1 MVSTTWRATLV
12 RTAACAALAA
22 AALWA
27 PAAAA
32 QDPAAGS
39 TAPAATTPP
48 PLPSERPD
56 TALLPPAGPH
66 RYFVNGRGG
75 GVTIINGDTAKIEG
89 TVNGPGSIGFAVA
102 PDQSRFYVSETIWTR
117 ANRGKRQDLLS
128 IYDGASLE
136 LLHEIELPGRLIAS
150 GRTPYFNISADG
162 RRGYVYNFEPA
173 PSVIT
178 VDLVGRKVLSET
190 PTPGCGLVFPFRSEG
205 FASLCADGSL
215 LTVTLDGRGRAQAA
229 AAPVFFDAEND
240 PVFEESIVDR
250 STGQAFFLTY
260 TGLVHQVELGAEP
273 KFQPAWSVQR
283 AAGLGPA
290 TTAPDHKTWR
300 PGGRRPLAYHRP
312 SGRLYVLMHEGRHWT
327 QKQAGS
333 QVWVLDAKSQEI
345 VRRFDLPTNGY
356 VVSVTQDAA
365 PLLYVTSEEGA
376 LSVMDPETGKVLR
389 SIDKLGR
396 IALAAVIG
404 F

>member
-1 MVSTTWRATLV
+1 MGSTTWRATL
-12 RTAACAALAA
+12 ACTALAA
-22 AALWA
+22 VALSA
-27 PAAAA
+27 GPAPAQEPAAAA
-32 QDPAAGS
+32 AAV
-39 TAPAATTPP
+39 TPP
-48 PLPSERPD
+48 PLPSEKPD
-56 TALLPPAGPH
+56 TALLPPATPH
-66 RYFVNGRGG
+66 RYFLNGRGG

-89 TVNGPGSIGFAVA
+89 TVNGAGSIGFAVA
-102 PDQSRFYVSETIWTR
+102 PDQSRFYVSETIWTKQ
-117 ANRGKRQDLLS
+117 NRGERQDLLS
-128 IYDGASLE
+128 VYDGTTLE
-136 LLHEIELPGRLIAS
+136 LLHEIKLPGRLIAS

-162 RRGYVYNFEPA
+162 ARGYVYNFEPA

-178 VDLVGRKVLSET
+178 VDLLKRKVLSET
-190 PTPGCGLVFPFRSEG
+190 PTPGCGLVFPFRDEG

-215 LTVTLDGRGRAQAA
+215 LAVTLDARGRAQATTT
-229 AAPVFFDAEND
+229 PVFFDSEND
-240 PVFEESIVDR
+240 PVFEESLVDR

-260 TGLVHQVELGAEP
+260 TGLVHQVQLGAEP

-300 PGGRRPLAYHRP
+300 PGGRRPLAYHRA

-333 QVWVLDAKSQEI
+333 QVWVLDTKTQEI
-345 VRRFDLPTNGY
+345 VRRFDLPTDGY
-356 VVSVTQDAA
+356 VVSVTQDPQ
-365 PLLYVTSEEGA
+365 PLLYVTSEEGT

-389 SIDKLGR
+389 SLDKLGR
-396 IALAAVIG
+396 TALAAVVG

>member
-1 MVSTTWRATLV
+1 MGSTTWRATL
-12 RTAACAALAA
+12 ACTAALAA
-22 AALWA
+22 LALPAASAAAQEQAAA
-27 PAAAA
+27 PAA
-32 QDPAAGS
+32 
-39 TAPAATTPP
+39 TPP
-48 PLPSERPD
+48 PLPSEKPD
-56 TALLPPAGPH
+56 TALLPPATPH
-66 RYFVNGRGG
+66 RYFLSGRGG

-89 TVNGPGSIGFAVA
+89 TVNGSGSFGFAVA

-117 ANRGKRQDLLS
+117 QNRGKRQDLLS

-162 RRGYVYNFEPA
+162 ERGYVYNFEPA

-178 VDLVGRKVLSET
+178 VDLTRRKVLSET
-190 PTPGCGLVFPFRSEG
+190 PTPGCGLVFPFRNDG

-215 LTVTLDGRGRAQAA
+215 LSVTLDARGRANATT
-229 AAPVFFDAEND
+229 APVFFDSEND

-250 STGQAFFLTY
+250 STGNAFFLTY
-260 TGLVHQVELGAEP
+260 TGLVHQVQLGAEP
-273 KFQPAWSVQR
+273 AFQPAWSLQR

-333 QVWVLDAKSQEI
+333 QVWVLDAKTQEI
-345 VRRFDLPTNGY
+345 VRRFDLPTDGY
-356 VVSVTQDAA
+356 VVSVTQDAT
-365 PLLYVTSEEGA
+365 PLLYVTSEEGT
-376 LSVMDPETGKVLR
+376 LYVMDPETGKVLR
-389 SIDKLGR
+389 TLDKLGR
-396 IALAAVIG
+396 TALAAVVG

>member
-1 MVSTTWRATLV
+1 MGSTTWRATLAC
-12 RTAACAALAA
+12 TAAGAALAV
-22 AALWA
+22 AALSAA
-27 PAAAA
+27 PAAA
-32 QDPAAGS
+32 QEPAAAP
-39 TAPAATTPP
+39 TAAPAATPP
-48 PLPSERPD
+48 PLPSEKPD
-56 TALLPPAGPH
+56 TALLPPATPH
-66 RYFVNGRGG
+66 RYFLNGRGG

-89 TVNGPGSIGFAVA
+89 TVNGNGSIGFAVA

-128 IYDGASLE
+128 IYDGTTLE

-150 GRTPYFNISADG
+150 GRTPYFNISQNG
-162 RRGYVYNFEPA
+162 QRGYVYNFEPA

-178 VDLVGRKVLSET
+178 IDLAKRKVLSET
-190 PTPGCGLVFPFRSEG
+190 PTPGCGLVFPFRDDG

-215 LTVTLDGRGRAQAA
+215 LAVTLDGRGRAQAA
-229 AAPVFFDAEND
+229 TSPVFFDSEND
-240 PVFEESIVDR
+240 PVFEESLVDR
-250 STGQAFFLTY
+250 ASGQAFFVTY

-273 KFQPAWSVQR
+273 KFQPAWSIQR

-300 PGGRRPLAYHRP
+300 PGGRRPFAYHP
-312 SGRLYVLMHEGRHWT
+312 AAGRLYVLMHEGRHWT

-333 QVWVLDAKSQEI
+333 QVWVLDARTQEI
-345 VRRFDLPTNGY
+345 VRRFDLPTDGY
-356 VVSVTQDAA
+356 VVSVTQDAK
-365 PLLYVTSEEGA
+365 PLLYVTSEEGT

-389 SIDKLGR
+389 TLDKLGR
-396 IALAAVIG
+396 TALAAVVG

>member
-1 MVSTTWRATLV
+1 MGSTTWRATL
-12 RTAACAALAA
+12 ACTAALAA
-22 AALWA
+22 LALSAAPAVAQEPAGA
-27 PAAAA
+27 PAA
-32 QDPAAGS
+32 
-39 TAPAATTPP
+39 TPP
-48 PLPSERPD
+48 PLPSEKPD
-56 TALLPPAGPH
+56 TALLPPATPH
-66 RYFVNGRGG
+66 RYFLNGRGG

-89 TVNGPGSIGFAVA
+89 TVNGSGSFGFAVA
-102 PDQSRFYVSETIWTR
+102 PDQSRFYVSETIWTKQ
-117 ANRGKRQDLLS
+117 NRGKRQDLLS

-162 RRGYVYNFEPA
+162 QRGYVYNFEPA

-178 VDLVGRKVLSET
+178 VDLAKRKVLSET
-190 PTPGCGLVFPFRSEG
+190 PTPGCGLVFPFRNDG

-215 LTVTLDGRGRAQAA
+215 LSVTLDARGRANATS
-229 AAPVFFDAEND
+229 APVFFDSEND

-250 STGQAFFLTY
+250 STGNAFFLTY
-260 TGLVHQVELGAEP
+260 TGLVHQVQLGAEP
-273 KFQPAWSVQR
+273 TFQPAWSLQR

-333 QVWVLDAKSQEI
+333 QVWVLDAKTQEI

-356 VVSVTQDAA
+356 VVSVTQDAT
-365 PLLYVTSEEGA
+365 PLLYVTSEEGT

-389 SIDKLGR
+389 TLDKLGR
-396 IALAAVIG
+396 TALAAVVG